1 VIPLL
6 HDFRGTRV
14 LVVGGGR
21 VGARRARGFAREAEV
36 VIVSPDFADAEVG
49 DAQRVRARVTP
60 GDADGWVRRVDPAL
74 VVAATDD
81 AAVNEALAGAA
92 RDHGALVNR
101 ADRAGE
107 RSVDDVAVPA
117 TVRDGPVVAAV
128 SSGGSVPALA
138 RELRRRIEDCVDG
151 AGGMASLATDLRG
164 EWREEYPPERR
175 RAALR
180 AVVGSDPV
188 WTALR
193 EGDAKARRE
202 AERTAAAVL
211 DGATAADGADQQ

>member
-1 VIPLL
+1 MIPLL
-6 HDFRGTRV
+6 HDFRGARV

-21 VGARRARGFAREAEV
+21 VGSRRARRFAREAEV
-36 VIVSPDFADAEVG
+36 VIVSPAFADADAG
-49 DAQRVRARVTP
+49 DAQRVRARVSP
-60 GDADGWVRRVDPAL
+60 GDAAGWVRRVDPAL

-81 AAVNEALAGAA
+81 AAVNGALAEAA
-92 RDHGALVNR
+92 REHGALVNR

-107 RSVDDVAVPA
+107 RAVDDVAVPA

-138 RELRRRIEDCVDG
+138 RELRRRVEDVVDG
-151 AGGMASLATDLRG
+151 AGGMASLATELRS
-164 EWREEYPPERR
+164 EWEEHPPERR

-180 AVVGSDPV
+180 AVVGSDRV

-193 EGDAKARRE
+193 EGDSNARRE
-202 AERTAAAVL
+202 AERTAAAL
-211 DGATAADGADQQ
+211 IEGTAADGTETR